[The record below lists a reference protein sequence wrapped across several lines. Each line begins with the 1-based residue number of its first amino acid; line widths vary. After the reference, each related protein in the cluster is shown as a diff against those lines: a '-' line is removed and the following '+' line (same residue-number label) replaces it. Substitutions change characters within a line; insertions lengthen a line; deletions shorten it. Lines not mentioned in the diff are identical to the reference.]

1 MFSEVLQNVLGGG
14 KRLASCC
21 QMFSEV
27 GRRFQ
32 MAAEISSDV
41 YRCLQMF
48 ADVSRCHFPISKPL
62 VKCFQM
68 GFSDGTNVLGLHQ
81 CVDGLHIEFI
91 SKFTMNHRQFRK
103 TALAVQEYKC

>member
-1 MFSEVLQNVLGGG
+1 M
-14 KRLASCC
+14 ASCC

-68 GFSDGTNVLGLHQ
+68 GFSDGTNVLGLQ
-81 CVDGLHIEFI
+81 CIHILLPLDVC
-91 SKFTMNHRQFRK
+91 M
-103 TALAVQEYKC
+103 